1 MFFFRMQSVHFFGLQ
16 SRHMM
21 PSNADLE
28 VENILFDQKVLR
40 GGSIKIKR
48 VSENFP
54 LTAHLNTLSVPLDTH
69 FSKLKI
75 SK

>member
-1 MFFFRMQSVHFFGLQ
+1 MSISLDFKAGIRWQAMQAS
-16 SRHMM
+16 
-21 PSNADLE
+21 E
-28 VENILFDQKVLR
+28 IENILFDQKVLR
-40 GGSIKIKR
+40 GWSIKMKR